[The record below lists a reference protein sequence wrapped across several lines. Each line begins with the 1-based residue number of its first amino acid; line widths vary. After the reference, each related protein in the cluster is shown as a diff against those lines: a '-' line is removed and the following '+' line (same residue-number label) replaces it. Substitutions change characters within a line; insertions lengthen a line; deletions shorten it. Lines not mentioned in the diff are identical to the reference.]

1 MIDTMVHHTHCSAE
15 GPSDGTDIGIL
26 RRMRAAVDFL
36 QPLACLQGTATTKV
50 LGRQLQ
56 AQVFNGSLTWQR
68 SEKLRNENGC
78 LFMPYTWSNQT
89 WTHKYRQH
97 VVRYVPAFFPYL
109 FLWVL

>member
-68 SEKLRNENGC
+68 SQKYDNEFTFC
-78 LFMPYTWSNQT
+78 FCIATEPT